1 MAGEEDRE
9 DMSSGASCAPS
20 GGRSP
25 LSLRPIMEE
34 MRKGL
39 TAAEDWDPG
48 DPEGV
53 LREACVAATVEDFK
67 RLKRPLE
74 ATICDLRTSAGEAS
88 TMVAVIT
95 AN

>member
-1 MAGEEDRE
+1 
-9 DMSSGASCAPS
+9 
-20 GGRSP
+20 
-25 LSLRPIMEE
+25 MEE
-34 MRKGL
+34 IRKGL
-39 TAAEDWDPG
+39 TAEDWEPG

-53 LREACVAATVEDFK
+53 LREACVAATVEDFR

-74 ATICDLRTSAGEAS
+74 ARTWDFRTSAGEAS

>member
-1 MAGEEDRE
+1 MAGEEERE

-20 GGRSP
+20 CGRSW
-25 LSLRPIMEE
+25 SLRPIMEE

-39 TAAEDWDPG
+39 TAEDWEPG

-53 LREACVAATVEDFK
+53 LREAWVAATVEDCK
-67 RLKRPLE
+67 RLRRPLE
-74 ATICDLRTSAGEAS
+74 ATTCDFRTSAGEAS